1 MPVQEERATLLHK
14 RSLIKRRIT
23 NLEKRITSLL
33 NKEEVEDYDVV
44 CAKQFLADIHSLDQQ
59 FQGIHE
65 RASELTLSLKN
76 AELEE
81 KDNEELDIHDD
92 RVRENCSKLVYFI
105 SSKPKYKS

>member
-1 MPVQEERATLLHK
+1 MLNQWVFRRLSIRHALQNMPVQEERATLLHK

-23 NLEKRITSLL
+23 NLEKKITSLL

-65 RASELTLSLKN
+65 N
-76 AELEE
+76 
-81 KDNEELDIHDD
+81 
-92 RVRENCSKLVYFI
+92 LVN
-105 SSKPKYKS
+105 